1 MSKMAEERIKN
12 RFNLTQIFYKEVYT
26 SVLLSQIVHVCL
38 FVLDN
43 VTSTQSLQEPP
54 WRNRLA
60 RSAVNRKVGGSS
72 PPGGVYLL
80 ASLGKFYAICNGS
93 GPTLDNRARWSRGMI
108 LA

>member
-1 MSKMAEERIKN
+1 MFCFLRL
-12 RFNLTQIFYKEVYT
+12 FTF
-26 SVLLSQIVHVCL
+26 VCL

-43 VTSTQSLQEPP
+43 VTSTQSFQEPP

-72 PPGGVYLL
+72 PPGGAYLL
-80 ASLGKFYAICNGS
+80 AFLGKFHAIRNGR
-93 GPTLDNRARWSRGMI
+93 GPTFDSLARWSRGMI

>member
-1 MSKMAEERIKN
+1 MLSK
-12 RFNLTQIFYKEVYT
+12 L
-26 SVLLSQIVHVCL
+26 
-38 FVLDN
+38 
-43 VTSTQSLQEPP
+43 PP

-80 ASLGKFYAICNGS
+80 ASLGKFYAICDGS
-93 GPTLDNRARWSRGMI
+93 GPTLDNLARWSRGMI